1 MTDVMEQETTAT
13 EEAEPVRPESV
24 TVYVVQRREEGLA
37 EGLAGATT
45 VWVDLARVVLP
56 AKSKRISAIPRAL
69 EEAGLTE
76 DQAGALRV
84 LDVDSA
90 EVWEQEE
97 EQKVTK
103 VWKRGV

>member
-1 MTDVMEQETTAT
+1 MTEVAEQETMAT
-13 EEAEPVRPESV
+13 EEEPVRPESV
-24 TVYVVQRREEGLA
+24 TVYVVQRRDVIDLEPEKPR
-37 EGLAGATT
+37 E
-45 VWVDLARVVLP
+45 VWVDVARVILP
-56 AKSKRISAIPRAL
+56 AKSKRASAIPRAL

-90 EVWEQEE
+90 EVWGQEE
-97 EQKVTK
+97 ETKVTK